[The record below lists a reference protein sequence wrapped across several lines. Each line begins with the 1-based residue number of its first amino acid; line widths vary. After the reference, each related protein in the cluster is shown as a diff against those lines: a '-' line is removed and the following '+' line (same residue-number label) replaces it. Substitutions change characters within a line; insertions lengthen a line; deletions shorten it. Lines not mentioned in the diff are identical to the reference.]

1 MVCLDMKTILILRS
15 VLNYSDVGWS
25 YYTRIPITNYTRIP
39 ITILQEME
47 WPGNSEYAYEGDK
60 PEYDY
65 VRMYE
70 TLMID
75 RRIKTLDYYDPDQF
89 EMHKRATSI
98 MIEKNLELLRNDDVI
113 LF

>member
-15 VLNYSDVGWS
+15 VLNYGDVGWS
-25 YYTRIPITNYTRIP
+25 YYTKIPITV
-39 ITILQEME
+39 LQEME
-47 WPGNSEYAYEGDK
+47 RPGNSEYPYEGDK

-65 VRMYE
+65 IRMYE

-75 RRIKTLDYYDPDQF
+75 RRIKSLDCDDDEQF

-98 MIEKNLELLRNDDVI
+98 MFKKNLELLRNDDVI

>member
-15 VLNYSDVGWS
+15 VLNYGDVGWS
-25 YYTRIPITNYTRIP
+25 YYTNIP

-47 WPGNSEYAYEGDK
+47 RPGNSEYPYEGDK

-65 VRMYE
+65 IRMYE

-75 RRIKTLDYYDPDQF
+75 RRIKELDYYDPDQS
-89 EMHKRATSI
+89 EMYKRAKTI
-98 MIEKNLELLRNDDVI
+98 MTEKNLELLRNDDVI

>member
-1 MVCLDMKTILILRS
+1 MVCLDMKTILILRN
-15 VLNYSDVGWS
+15 VLNYGDVGWS
-25 YYTRIPITNYTRIP
+25 YYTRIP

-47 WPGNSEYAYEGDK
+47 WPGNSEYLYEGDK

-65 VRMYE
+65 IRMYE

-75 RRIKTLDYYDPDQF
+75 RRIKELDRYDPDQF
-89 EMHKRATSI
+89 KMHKRATSI
-98 MIEKNLELLRNDDVI
+98 ITEKNLEWLRNDDVI

>member
-1 MVCLDMKTILILRS
+1 MVCLNMRTILILRS
-15 VLNYSDVGWS
+15 VLNYSDVDWS
-25 YYTRIPITNYTRIP
+25 YYTRIS
-39 ITILQEME
+39 ITILRKME
-47 WPGNSEYAYEGDK
+47 WPGNSEYPYEGDK

-75 RRIKTLDYYDPDQF
+75 RRIKELDYYDPDQF
-89 EMHKRATSI
+89 EIHKRATSI
-98 MIEKNLELLRNDDVI
+98 MLEKNLELLRNDDAI

>member
-15 VLNYSDVGWS
+15 VLNYGDVGWS
-25 YYTRIPITNYTRIP
+25 YYTRIP

-47 WPGNSEYAYEGDK
+47 WPGNSEYPYEGDK

-65 VRMYE
+65 IRMYE
-70 TLMID
+70 TLMIY
-75 RRIKTLDYYDPDQF
+75 RRIKELDYHDPDQF
-89 EMHKRATSI
+89 ETHKRATII
-98 MIEKNLELLRNDDVI
+98 MIEKNLELRRNDDVI

>member
-25 YYTRIPITNYTRIP
+25 YYTHIPFD
-39 ITILQEME
+39 ILTEME
-47 WPGNSEYAYEGDK
+47 WPGNRGYPYEGDK

-65 VRMYE
+65 IRMYE

-89 EMHKRATSI
+89 EILKRATTI
-98 MIEKNLELLRNDDVI
+98 MTEKNLELLRNDDAI
-113 LF
+113 MF

>member
-25 YYTRIPITNYTRIP
+25 YYTRIPIT
-39 ITILQEME
+39 ILQEME
-47 WPGNSEYAYEGDK
+47 WPGNNEYPYEGDK
-60 PEYDY
+60 PEYDH

-75 RRIKTLDYYDPDQF
+75 RRIKTLDCYDPDQF

-98 MIEKNLELLRNDDVI
+98 MFEKNLELLRNDDTI

>member
-1 MVCLDMKTILILRS
+1 MKTILILRS

-25 YYTRIPITNYTRIP
+25 YYTRIP

-75 RRIKTLDYYDPDQF
+75 RRIKTLDYYDTDQF
-89 EMHKRATSI
+89 EMYKRATSI

>member
-15 VLNYSDVGWS
+15 VLIYGDVGWS
-25 YYTRIPITNYTRIP
+25 YYTNIP
-39 ITILQEME
+39 ITILREME
-47 WPGNSEYAYEGDK
+47 WTGNSEYIYEGDK

-65 VRMYE
+65 IRMYE

-75 RRIKTLDYYDPDQF
+75 RRIKALDCYDPDQF
-89 EMHKRATSI
+89 EMYKRATTI
-98 MIEKNLELLRNDDVI
+98 MTEKNLELLKNDDVI

>member
-15 VLNYSDVGWS
+15 VLNYSDIGWS
-25 YYTRIPITNYTRIP
+25 HYTLIPFDIITT
-39 ITILQEME
+39 ME
-47 WPGNSEYAYEGDK
+47 WPGDHGYPYEGDK

-65 VRMYE
+65 IRMYE

-75 RRIKTLDYYDPDQF
+75 RRIKNLDCYDPDQF
-89 EMHKRATSI
+89 EMRKRATTI
-98 MIEKNLELLRNDDVI
+98 MTEKNLELLRNDDVI

>member
-15 VLNYSDVGWS
+15 ILNYGDVGWS
-25 YYTRIPITNYTRIP
+25 YYTRIP

-47 WPGNSEYAYEGDK
+47 WPGNSEYPYKGDK

-75 RRIKTLDYYDPDQF
+75 RRIKELDYADLDQF
-89 EMHKRATSI
+89 DMYKRATLI
-98 MIEKNLELLRNDDVI
+98 MSEKNLELLRNDDVI

>member
-15 VLNYSDVGWS
+15 VLNYADVGWS
-25 YYTRIPITNYTRIP
+25 YYTRIP

-47 WPGNSEYAYEGDK
+47 WPGNSEYPYEGDK

-65 VRMYE
+65 IRMYE
-70 TLMID
+70 TLMIY
-75 RRIKTLDYYDPDQF
+75 RRIKELDYHDPDQF
-89 EMHKRATSI
+89 ETHKRATI
-98 MIEKNLELLRNDDVI
+98 VMIEKNLELRRNDDVI

>member
-1 MVCLDMKTILILRS
+1 MVCLDMKTILILRN
-15 VLNYSDVGWS
+15 VLNYGDVGWS
-25 YYTRIPITNYTRIP
+25 YYTRIP

-47 WPGNSEYAYEGDK
+47 WSGNSKYPYEGDK

-65 VRMYE
+65 IRMYE

-75 RRIKTLDYYDPDQF
+75 RRIKELDRYDPDQF

-98 MIEKNLELLRNDDVI
+98 MIEKNLELLRSDDVI

>member
-15 VLNYSDVGWS
+15 VLNYGDVGWS
-25 YYTRIPITNYTRIP
+25 QYTRIP

-47 WPGNSEYAYEGDK
+47 CPGNSEYPYEGDK
-60 PEYDY
+60 PEYEY
-65 VRMYE
+65 IRMYE
-70 TLMID
+70 TLMIE
-75 RRIKTLDYYDPDQF
+75 RRIKTLDCYGLDQL

-98 MIEKNLELLRNDDVI
+98 LFEKNLELLGNDDVI